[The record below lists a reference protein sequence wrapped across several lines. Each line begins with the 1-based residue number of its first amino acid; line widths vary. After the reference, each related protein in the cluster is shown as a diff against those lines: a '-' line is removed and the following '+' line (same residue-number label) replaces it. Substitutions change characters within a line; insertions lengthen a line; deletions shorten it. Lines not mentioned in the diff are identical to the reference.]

1 MLNWH
6 AEPDI
11 VPVFPSRLFNRV
23 APVLFPRFVAVLPA
37 SCEVT
42 NNAELASSTSAFVQA
57 QQSVLG
63 GVIKTGAARAF
74 LVMAIIALVAA
85 LFAAMAPSGW
95 GEGGGE
101 YPHAAAADTTAAGA
115 SASGS
120 YDAASSPLSSAGP
133 GPGNIATLKVAVV
146 CHALAAFA
154 LLIALSAYQAAA
166 AGVDQWRFVSTFYDG
181 LTQAQIVGAPDSV
194 FSLGAGRSMA
204 VAALVFELGL
214 AGGLGYL
221 AYVYRRQGFAPP
233 QVSLWSRVLPSSV
246 AHKLGAV

>member
-1 MLNWH
+1 MP
-6 AEPDI
+6 A
-11 VPVFPSRLFNRV
+11 RLS
-23 APVLFPRFVAVLPA
+23 LSAVLPA

-42 NNAELASSTSAFVQA
+42 NNAELASSTSAFVKA

-63 GVIKTGAARAF
+63 GVIKTGAVRAF
-74 LVMAIIALVAA
+74 LVIAIMAVVVA
-85 LFAAMAPSGW
+85 LFTSMAPLGW
-95 GEGGGE
+95 GE
-101 YPHAAAADTTAAGA
+101 YLPVAAGA
-115 SASGS
+115 ASAGT
-120 YDAASSPLSSAGP
+120 DAAAGGSDGAVSSPLTAAGP
-133 GPGNIATLKVAVV
+133 GPGNIATLKAAVV
-146 CHALAAFA
+146 SHAVAAFA
-154 LLIALSAYQAAA
+154 LLISLSAYQASA

-194 FSLGAGRSMA
+194 FSLGSGRSMA

-233 QVSLWSRVLPSSV
+233 QVSLWSRVLPSSL